1 MNRFYK
7 FISQLFGK
15 SERLRFLHDE
25 VVRLS
30 NQNGMLA
37 ERLQHRDNKIKQLY
51 MDIHDLNRMLDEY
64 EQGNKNN

>member
-1 MNRFYK
+1 MNKLFK
-7 FISQLFGK
+7 IITQLFPSG
-15 SERLRFLHDE
+15 RQLRILQNE
-25 VVRLS
+25 VTRLS

-64 EQGNKNN
+64 EQRN

>member
-1 MNRFYK
+1 MNKLFK
-7 FISQLFGK
+7 IITQLFPFG
-15 SERLRFLHDE
+15 RQLRILQNE
-25 VVRLS
+25 VTRLS

-64 EQGNKNN
+64 EQRN

>member
-1 MNRFYK
+1 MNK
-7 FISQLFGK
+7 FFKIITQLFPFG
-15 SERLRFLHDE
+15 RQLRILQDE
-25 VVRLS
+25 VTKLS
-30 NQNGMLA
+30 NQNGMLT